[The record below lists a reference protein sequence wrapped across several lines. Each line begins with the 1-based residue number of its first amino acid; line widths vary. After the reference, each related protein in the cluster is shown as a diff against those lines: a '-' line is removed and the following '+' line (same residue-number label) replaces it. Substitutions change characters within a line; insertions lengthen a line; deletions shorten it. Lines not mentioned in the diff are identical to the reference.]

1 MKKEQLPAYLVAALD
16 GDAISVF
23 MGAVESAASKG
34 YTVARQYAAGFVALQ
49 IAGYTKGAN
58 GKWCKEQQDLTVTLE
73 KIQKTDDDLR
83 QVFGFFSVVETDG
96 VPVIDSQGDVIVA
109 TDMEKAIYRY
119 VKFSGMGDDR
129 HDGRCKAKLI
139 ESMWFSKEKQ
149 QALGIDLGYVGW
161 WGGFEVHDDVMW
173 AKIKTGEYQSFS
185 IGGAGRYEQF
195 DA

>member
-161 WGGFEVHDDVMW
+161 C
-173 AKIKTGEYQSFS
+173 
-185 IGGAGRYEQF
+185 
-195 DA
+195 DAAFPRSVC

>member
-49 IAGYTKGAN
+49 IAGYTKGAK

>member
-73 KIQKTDDDLR
+73 KIQKTDDALR